1 MKIAFYA
8 PLKPPTHPIPSGDRE
23 VARLILAALQRAGHE
38 PELASRLRS
47 REGTGDPARQQ
58 ALAAIGERLARRA
71 IRRYGGRPTAQRPA
85 AWITYHLYYKA
96 PDWIGPAAA
105 QALGIPYVAIEA
117 SHAPKRA
124 ASAWSLGHAAV
135 EAAIRRADAVIQLNP
150 ADLACVQPLLAEPGR
165 LSLMKPFLDGAP
177 YRAAARERTSHRARL
192 AQRLK
197 LDPAKPWLLAV
208 GMMREGDKLA
218 SYRVLGDALGWI
230 DRLDWQLVA
239 VGDGP
244 ARGAVEAAL
253 APLGQDRLRFTGLI
267 AREHLPE
274 IYAAADLLVWPAIG
288 EAYGMA
294 ILEAQAAGLPVIAGD
309 TGGVSTIIED
319 GATGRLLPVGD
330 AAALANAVDLAIAD
344 PAVRRKWARAAI
356 KKMLAEHDLE
366 GAARTLDGVLRRLVP
381 SAADA
386 EARAAVR

>member
-1 MKIAFYA
+1 MRRSA
-8 PLKPPTHPIPSGDRE
+8 P
-23 VARLILAALQRAGHE
+23 
-38 PELASRLRS
+38 
-47 REGTGDPARQQ
+47 
-58 ALAAIGERLARRA
+58 
-71 IRRYGGRPTAQRPA
+71 
-85 AWITYHLYYKA
+85 
-96 PDWIGPAAA
+96 
-105 QALGIPYVAIEA
+105 
-117 SHAPKRA
+117 

-150 ADLACVQPLLAEPGR
+150 TDVACVQPLLAEPGR
-165 LSLMKPFLDGAP
+165 LSVMKPFLDGAP

-218 SYRVLGDALGWI
+218 SYRVLANALGWLT
-230 DRLDWQLVA
+230 RLDWQLVA

-253 APLGQDRLRFTGLI
+253 APLGWDRLRFTGLI

-274 IYAAADLLVWPAIG
+274 IYAAADLLVWPAIS

-294 ILEAQAAGLPVIAGD
+294 MLEAQAAGLPVVAGD
-309 TGGVSTIIED
+309 TGGVRRSSRTAPPA
-319 GATGRLLPVGD
+319 GSCRSAMLRPWPTPS
-330 AAALANAVDLAIAD
+330 DLAIAD

-366 GAARTLDGVLRRLVP
+366 SAARTLDGVLRRLVP